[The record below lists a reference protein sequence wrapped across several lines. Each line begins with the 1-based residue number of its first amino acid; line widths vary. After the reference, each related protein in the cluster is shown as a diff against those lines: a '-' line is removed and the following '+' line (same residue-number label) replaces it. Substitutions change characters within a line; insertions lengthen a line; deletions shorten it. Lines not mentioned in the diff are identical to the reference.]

1 MLGRR
6 TASLVV
12 ARDMVHL
19 HLSGMAAGLHRVR
32 SLWHGAPVPFSS
44 IRLIEGDVA
53 AMSA

>member
-1 MLGRR
+1 
-6 TASLVV
+6 V

-32 SLWHGAPVPFSS
+32 SHVAWAPVPFSS

-53 AMSA
+53 AVSA